1 MKKRILKGIALLLA
15 IILVVPVLPVGSG
28 SMIASAKANHNPT
41 ISMTKKTIVGVGATF
56 TLNLDHVGANVKRM
70 TWYTQNEK
78 VATVEATSDP
88 MTGAVTTIGKGITN
102 IRCKITYKDGT
113 IVRPTCLVTVKIPAT
128 GIEIN
133 NAKDDVNNR
142 QVIAVGENY
151 NFNRTLTPSNANDKT
166 YWVIE
171 EKGKEYAT
179 VNSSGVVTGI
189 KPGVVRLTAVASL
202 TAGGVKTSTI
212 DDAINIEIV
221 DKTANVLSTVL
232 TDATKLI
239 VTFDRAINPSTIF
252 DTNHKLLTSVIVVAL
267 IDIKGNTAN
276 ALGNIAGTLST
287 DGKTLTIQSTNAFNG
302 TYGIR
307 LSSDIKTTDNIALN
321 EYNENLILDD
331 TAKPKYIDW
340 SVNDTGLIVFL
351 NFSEA
356 MDFSEL
362 RVTDAK
368 LVSTGQAALTETI
381 NKLNTKANYISSV
394 DKKSL
399 IIDLTT
405 MSSADQN
412 KMFSLNLS
420 GIKDMSGNYPASIPV
435 LVYIKTD
442 TAPKAQAQL
451 ISLLRTG
458 YNTLT
463 ATFTRAI
470 KTTGTV
476 TLSGEYL
483 QGIVDANDA
492 TKVNY
497 TFSNTSALLSGTQVA
512 SIQNWDSFNVS
523 PTDTTSMIPTRRD
536 VNFTTDKS
544 IPILTKSVLEMVT
557 EDGIDTPVL
566 TLTYNKNVI
575 LLSNIGSFSTK
586 LVTVD
591 NDIHSGRILNYTAIT
606 KENQVVIILNNSQT
620 SDNGTY
626 TITIPNGFVKDAYSN
641 MSMAIEINVKKEAS
655 IASTLPAPKDILQST
670 ENPSIIHVFFDKKL
684 DETSAERVSN
694 YTIIGIGTTIIS
706 AELIDNSVSGATVK
720 LTLLQGSITTTTLY
734 PITIS
739 GITGYQNSYSPME
752 KYQKTILLNENKIP
766 NIVTAKYSYPSTII
780 LTFDEAIKG
789 NASFQV
795 LLGNVD
801 LASGSVVYAN
811 TIVISLKSTPA
822 LNSVLY
828 LVPTQY
834 NSISDM
840 NGNIAS
846 VGSRSVLATIQ

>member
-1 MKKRILKGIALLLA
+1 MKKHILKGIALLLA

-28 SMIASAKANHNPT
+28 SMIVSAKAKHNPT
-41 ISMTKKTIVGVGATF
+41 ISMTKKTIVGVGAIF

-78 VATVEATSDP
+78 VATVEKTSDP
-88 MTGAVTTIGKGITN
+88 LTGAVTTVGKGITN

-113 IVRPTCLVTVKIPAT
+113 IVRPSCNVTVKIKAT

-142 QVIAVGENY
+142 QVIAVGGKY

-179 VNSSGVVTGI
+179 VNSSGIVTGI

-212 DDAINIEIV
+212 INAINIEIV
-221 DKTANVLSTVL
+221 DKTANVLSAVL
-232 TDATKLI
+232 SDATKLI
-239 VTFDRAINPSTIF
+239 VTFDSAINPSTIF
-252 DTNHKLLTSVIVVAL
+252 DSNHKLLTSVIVVAL
-267 IDIKGNTAN
+267 LDIKGNTAN
-276 ALGNIAGTLST
+276 ALGNITGVLST
-287 DGKTLTIQSTNAFNG
+287 DGKALTITSTNAFNG

-321 EYNENLILDD
+321 EFNENLILND
-331 TAKPKYIDW
+331 TAKPQYINW
-340 SVNDTGLIVFL
+340 TVNDTGLVVSL

-368 LVSTGQAALTETI
+368 LVGSGQAALTTTI
-381 NKLNTKANYISSV
+381 NLLNTKANYISSA
-394 DKKSL
+394 DNKSL

-405 MSSADQN
+405 MSIADQN

-420 GIKDMSGNYPASIPV
+420 GIKDMSGNYPASIPI
-435 LVYIKTD
+435 LVYVKTD
-442 TAPKAQAQL
+442 TTPKAQAQL

-483 QGIVDANDA
+483 QGIVDPNDT

-497 TFSNTSALLSGTQVA
+497 TFSNTTALLSGTQEVI
-512 SIQNWDSFNVS
+512 IQNWSSYNVS
-523 PTDTTSMIPTRRD
+523 PTDTSSNNPIRRN
-536 VNFTTDKS
+536 VNFTTDKT
-544 IPILTKSVLEMVT
+544 IPILIKSVLAIES
-557 EDGIDTPVL
+557 ENGIDTPVL
-566 TLTYNKNVI
+566 TLTYNKNI
-575 LLSNIGSFSTK
+575 SLISNIGSFSTS
-586 LVTVD
+586 LVTIN
-591 NDIHSGRILNYTAIT
+591 NDIYSNRILNYTAIT
-606 KENQVVIILNNSQT
+606 EENQVRIILNNNQT

-626 TITIPNGFVKDAYSN
+626 TIAIPNGFVKDAYSN
-641 MSMAIEINVKKEAS
+641 MSMAISINVVKNAS
-655 IASTLPAPKDILQST
+655 VASALPAPKDILQST
-670 ENPSIIHVFFDKKL
+670 ENPSIINVFFDKKL
-684 DETSAERVSN
+684 DETTAEKVAN
-694 YTIIGIGTTIIS
+694 YTITAIGTTIIS
-706 AELIDNSVSGATVK
+706 AELTDNSVNGATVK
-720 LTLLQGSITTTTLY
+720 LTLLQGSITATTLY
-734 PITIS
+734 PITIT

-752 KYQKTILLNENKIP
+752 KYQKTILLNENKVP
-766 NIVTAKYSYPSTII
+766 SLVTAKYSYPSTIL
-780 LTFDEAIKG
+780 LTFDEAIKAT
-789 NASFQV
+789 ASFQV
-795 LLGNVD
+795 LQGIVD
-801 LASGSVVYAN
+801 LASTSVVYGN
-811 TIVISLKSTPA
+811 TISISLKSIPT

-828 LVPTQY
+828 VLPTQY
-834 NSISDM
+834 NSITDM
-840 NGNIAS
+840 NGNIAT
-846 VGSRSVLATIQ
+846 VGPRSVLTTIQ